1 MARRRPLETSA
12 QYAERLE
19 TEARAAKKKAAAAD
33 AAIDAM
39 VRRNI
44 NLFGA

>member
-1 MARRRPLETSA
+1 MARRRPFETAA

-19 TEARAAKKKAAAAD
+19 TEARAVKKKAAAAD